1 MPTSN
6 NSGVSLTNY
15 TTITSN
21 NNKASLTNYTT
32 ITSNN
37 NEVSLKEIRETYYSL
52 RNFEIS
58 NLWQRSIFLSAM
70 LALFYSGY
78 GYIVSKFLDEKV
90 KDLLLRREVNE
101 IQHNRLKYN
110 NIAHSLLPVC
120 ALFAPLLE
128 NSRLFRAHCLHIV
141 AAAAS
146 WFVAST
152 RKHNA
157 APACAAQHTRRPN
170 HAKGQTKTAPL
181 SIKTKGRPFLC
192 WLMFAVCMRDDGRQS
207 LNQTRGRALCRTSSR
222 RRTCP

>member
-1 MPTSN
+1 MLCRVALALVLDSRGRSRRLHRRLCPSRPCLCRRTGEPPRALLGSC
-6 NSGVSLTNY
+6 SS
-15 TTITSN
+15 IR
-21 NNKASLTNYTT
+21 
-32 ITSNN
+32 
-37 NEVSLKEIRETYYSL
+37 RET
-52 RNFEIS
+52 
-58 NLWQRSIFLSAM
+58 
-70 LALFYSGY
+70 
-78 GYIVSKFLDEKV
+78 
-90 KDLLLRREVNE
+90 NE

-110 NIAHSLLPVC
+110 NIPPSLLPVC

-128 NSRLFRAHCLHIV
+128 NSRLFRALCLHIV

-157 APACAAQHTRRPN
+157 APLVLHNIHDDEHT
-170 HAKGQTKTAPL
+170 KGQTKTAPL

-207 LNQTRGRALCRTSSR
+207 LNHTRGRALCRTPSQ